1 MYRGEGK
8 EEAEGEGEEEEEEEE
23 EEEGNPLEGVK
34 VEWLAGWLA
43 GWLARWLASWLAGWK
58 GLRCFAF
65 GLGPR
70 WVVRC
75 SDTSDNQLTASK
87 TRTTAEHRPK
97 ARAAK
102 CFAPLRSTLPW
113 KPISAIRVAALAR

>member
-1 MYRGEGK
+1 MIREREIYR
-8 EEAEGEGEEEEEEEE
+8 GEGEEEREEKEEEEE
-23 EEEGNPLEGVK
+23 EEEGNPRKPWLITDLCKGLAS
-34 VEWLAGWLA
+34 WLAG
-43 GWLARWLASWLAGWK
+43 WLAGWK